1 MKPQLIILV
10 GLPRSGKSTWA
21 ARQSFPIVCPD
32 TARLAIHGQRY
43 LQERE
48 DEVSVFTDHMVE
60 YFLRQEHA
68 AIVID
73 ATHTTKKRRD
83 HWLRYE
89 DRAKLQYVYFAT
101 SEIECLQRA
110 DDVLKPVIRRMAEQF
125 EPLTPA
131 EAAKVLPVK
140 R

>member
-1 MKPQLIILV
+1 MKPRLIILV

-48 DEVSVFTDHMVE
+48 DEVATFTDQLVE

-68 AIVID
+68 AVVID
-73 ATHTTKKRRD
+73 ATHTTEKRRD
-83 HWLRYE
+83 HWRQFE
-89 DRAKLQYVYFAT
+89 SRAKLQFVFFDT
-101 SEIECLQRA
+101 PEGVCLSRA

-131 EAAKVLPVK
+131 EAAQVLPVK